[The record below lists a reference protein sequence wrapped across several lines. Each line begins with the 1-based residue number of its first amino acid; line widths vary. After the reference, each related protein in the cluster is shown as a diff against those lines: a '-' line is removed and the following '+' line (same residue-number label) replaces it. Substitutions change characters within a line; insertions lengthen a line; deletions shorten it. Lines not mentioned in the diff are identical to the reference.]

1 MSFEEIAE
9 MSRESLRKLLRE
21 KMTDITYEEL
31 MEEKDRLKRL
41 NGLVYK
47 KLELQPYLSSPD
59 LTMRQKQ
66 LIFKWRSRMV
76 KVGWNY
82 GAKNL
87 CPLCSV
93 ADDTQEHILSCPKL
107 CSDCMTDDSDV
118 NINNLEQHIKI
129 IETAIRSREIALD
142 EQTNKNK

>member
-1 MSFEEIAE
+1 
-9 MSRESLRKLLRE
+9 
-21 KMTDITYEEL
+21 
-31 MEEKDRLKRL
+31 
-41 NGLVYK
+41 
-47 KLELQPYLSSPD
+47 
-59 LTMRQKQ
+59 
-66 LIFKWRSRMV
+66 MV

-82 GAKNL
+82 GAKIL